1 MSAPEASL
9 DRRRTGW
16 GLAALGMLL
25 VSTDSFFVRL
35 SELDG
40 WDVTFLV
47 AALSLPLQL
56 TLQQVFDGGRPLEKF
71 LRFPRGLLAVG
82 ALSAGSQTTFVLAVT
97 KTDVANVVVI
107 VAASP
112 IIAAAVGRLV
122 FGERTS
128 GRVWA
133 GIAVTVVGVL
143 IVVSGSLGEPSLQG
157 DLLAVAAI
165 VCFAVSIN
173 IWRRYREAS
182 RFVGLALSAAGAL
195 VVSAFFAENPLG
207 HDARAYFSVA
217 CMGLAF
223 NPLGRLC
230 HTSAPRFAPSS
241 EVALFTPVETLAATT
256 WAWVAFGES
265 PEAATFA
272 GGAVVIAGML
282 YGTVAHRPR

>member
-1 MSAPEASL
+1 MSPPEASE

-56 TLQQVFDGGRPLEKF
+56 TLQRLFDGGRPLRK
-71 LRFPRGLLAVG
+71 LRACPAGLVAVG
-82 ALSAGSQTTFVLAVT
+82 ALGAGSQTTFVIAVT

-112 IIAAAVGRLV
+112 IVAAVVGRLF

-128 GRVWA
+128 LRVA
-133 GIAVTVVGVL
+133 AAIAVTIVGVL
-143 IVVSGSLGEPSLQG
+143 IVVSGSLGEPRLQG

-165 VCFAVSIN
+165 VCFAISIN

-182 RFVGLALSAAGAL
+182 RFVGLALSAAGSL
-195 VVSAFFAENPLG
+195 IVSAFFVDNPFG
-207 HDARAYFSVA
+207 HDARAYAAVV
-217 CMGLAF
+217 CMGLVF

-241 EVALFTPVETLAATT
+241 EVALFTPVETLAATS
-256 WAWVAFGES
+256 WAWIAFGET

-282 YGTVAHRPR
+282 WGTIARRR